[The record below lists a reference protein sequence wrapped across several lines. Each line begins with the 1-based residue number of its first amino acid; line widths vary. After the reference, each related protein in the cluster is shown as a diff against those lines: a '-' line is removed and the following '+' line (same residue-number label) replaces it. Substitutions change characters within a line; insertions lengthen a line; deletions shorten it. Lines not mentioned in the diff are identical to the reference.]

1 MENVETVGKDE
12 KKKKNGNCKIVQWK
26 MMILKL
32 TIGAQIWGCENIS
45 VHVTFWSQLNISPVS
60 AFIALSQAVSAN
72 VKIL

>member
-1 MENVETVGKDE
+1 
-12 KKKKNGNCKIVQWK
+12 

-60 AFIALSQAVSAN
+60 AFIALLQAVSATN